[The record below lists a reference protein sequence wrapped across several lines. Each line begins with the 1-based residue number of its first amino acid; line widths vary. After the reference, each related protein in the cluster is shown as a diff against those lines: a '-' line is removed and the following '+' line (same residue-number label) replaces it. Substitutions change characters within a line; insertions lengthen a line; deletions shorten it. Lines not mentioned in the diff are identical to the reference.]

1 MLNCHHLLI
10 FKITYELSDRP
21 ILAPNFLISI
31 YIFSNFQGKK
41 QASVIFH
48 SSLLIT
54 NDVTDILNTV

>member
-1 MLNCHHLLI
+1 MLYCHHLLF
-10 FKITYELSDRP
+10 FKSYEPSDRP
-21 ILAPNFLISI
+21 ILAPNFFISI

-48 SSLLIT
+48 SILLIT